1 MRGHRLQC
9 LSGAPPTLLRFPAV
23 CISGVTSPAA
33 GPGCWCSSRSP
44 VGRSR
49 MWTGCTTGSLHSTLY
64 NTPFACGPA
73 HTHTYTFKLL
83 VLTLTTTQNILST
96 LFASSPFCCCVEVW
110 PASLRSC
117 QTVGPVD
124 CHVAERW
131 SSGWR
136 RHLFWKIRSRSD
148 LNLGQVLV
156 RLLSKLSC
164 TPAVWSLILQ
174 YFTFSLFWNIIQH
187 CVYINISSTNWLWQD
202 FTFQFHMQ
210 ELWATFC

>member
-1 MRGHRLQC
+1 MTRVNTSNTLACARPQVTVFKWSASYSTVFSCCVYQRRHFSCSRAGMLMFQPIACRSKPHVNRLHDWF
-9 LSGAPPTLLRFPAV
+9 SSFHAV
-23 CISGVTSPAA
+23 QHTIRLWP
-33 GPGCWCSSRSP
+33 
-44 VGRSR
+44 
-49 MWTGCTTGSLHSTLY
+49 CT
-64 NTPFACGPA
+64 
-73 HTHTYTFKLL
+73 HTHTHTFKLL
-83 VLTLTTTQNILST
+83 VLTLTTTQTILST

-202 FTFQFHMQ
+202 FTF
-210 ELWATFC
+210 